1 MNSLFDHGNSQFV
14 KTNIATWI
22 LTCASGAFL
31 FFRVWCRI
39 RFSRLSWDDYVLTT
53 SWFILF
59 VACILL
65 SRALATGYETDADKR
80 AFYIFHHAS
89 TSMSAIAIAW
99 TKVAFAIT
107 LIRIVQNPG
116 LRGVLWAI
124 ILTANLVLVLGML
137 SIWIPACEDARAIYR
152 PVQGLCFSLRDT
164 QYLGG
169 TTIVYGGVIDVVLA
183 LLPWLVIRKLLLDM
197 REKIGLTVAMSLG
210 ALTGAVV
217 ICRAFFQFIML
228 DNDFEFMAFLSI
240 FNFLE
245 PAVTIIAQTIPVFR
259 VLLARFK
266 WGPWANNGRRR
277 GASTTDTY
285 ARSGPREMQTWNGR
299 PNRWEDDQEML
310 HNPVSPAR

>member
-53 SWFILF
+53 SWVCGPSSEINLREGTGISLLMNPREQFILF

-80 AFYIFHHAS
+80 TFYIFHHAS
-89 TSMSAIAIAW
+89 TSMSAVAIAW

-169 TTIVYGGVIDVVLA
+169 TTIGMITFFV
-183 LLPWLVIRKLLLDM
+183 
-197 REKIGLTVAMSLG
+197 
-210 ALTGAVV
+210 VV
-217 ICRAFFQFIML
+217 IWPICQQEVA
-228 DNDFEFMAFLSI
+228 A
-240 FNFLE
+240 
-245 PAVTIIAQTIPVFR
+245 
-259 VLLARFK
+259 K
-266 WGPWANNGRRR
+266 WYLNSVRGRHRRR
-277 GASTTDTY
+277 ASPTALACYKKAPVGHEREDWVDGRHEPRRTD
-285 ARSGPREMQTWNGR
+285 RCCCDLPRLF
-299 PNRWEDDQEML
+299 PV
-310 HNPVSPAR
+310 HNVG